1 MRGAAWGLTALL
13 PLLLSG
19 ACAPRDQGPVAA
31 AVNGEPISMQSL
43 ALEQRLA
50 GPGAVQSELLEELI
64 DQALILQE
72 GRRLNVTLSQ
82 DALKSDEAMARAGTD
97 DAVLA
102 QSLAERGVSLQDWE
116 QRLAQ
121 AALADEVVRQ
131 AVRSKLDIGRQE
143 IQDYYWEHVTAFR
156 RSERRVLRQIF
167 THYHA
172 DGEAALEQL
181 HRGTPFAEVAAKMGQ
196 GPEAADGGLL
206 GPEGRLQLPKELTKA
221 QLKLKVGQYSPLIH
235 SPWGWHLLYL
245 ESVQKEEGDSLDQAT
260 PKAHARVLRDKEQM
274 VYQLWLGR
282 LREQAKIERFEIAAP
297 TPAPT
302 TKAGP

>member
-1 MRGAAWGLTALL
+1 M
-13 PLLLSG
+13 P
-19 ACAPRDQGPVAA
+19 PQGP
-31 AVNGEPISMQSL
+31 
-43 ALEQRLA
+43 
-50 GPGAVQSELLEELI
+50 GPGGGHRQRRARQPRRAWPWSSAFWPGPAPSKAKLLEELI

-82 DALKSDEAMARAGTD
+82 DDTCKSDEAMARAGTD

-131 AVRSKLDIGRQE
+131 AVRNKLDIGRQE

-167 THYHA
+167 THKHA
-172 DGEAALEQL
+172 DGEAALEEL
-181 HRGTPFAEVAAKMGQ
+181 RHGVAFAEVAAKRGQ

-206 GPEGRLQLPKELTKA
+206 GPEGAPASCPRKSLTKA
-221 QLKLKVGQYSPLIH
+221 QLRLKVGQYSPLIH
-235 SPWGWHLLYL
+235 SPWGWHILYL
-245 ESVQKEEGDSLDQAT
+245 ESVEKEQGDTLDQAT

-282 LREQAKIERFEIAAP
+282 LREQAKIERFD
-297 TPAPT
+297 TPAAGRHPGPFT